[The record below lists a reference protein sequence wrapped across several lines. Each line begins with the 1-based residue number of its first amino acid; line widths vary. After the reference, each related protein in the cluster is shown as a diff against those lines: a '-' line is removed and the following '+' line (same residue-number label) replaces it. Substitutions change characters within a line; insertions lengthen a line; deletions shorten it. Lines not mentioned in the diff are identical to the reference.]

1 VNRRARRCRLVAVAG
16 FLRRRLLVVLLG
28 ALTLAVATQVDAQRR
43 RLATTADLARPED
56 FDGQFHFCRVA
67 FASGGGGRGSAWDVD
82 WPRAD
87 INLSIRLAELT
98 RTTISRHPSGDPRN
112 LLIRLT
118 DPELFSCPFVMMTE
132 VGSAFI
138 RAEEAERLREY
149 LLKGGFLWA
158 DDFWGTSAWTWWEE
172 QIRGVLPED
181 EYRIVDL
188 PPSHP
193 LFSSQFVVKQTPQI
207 ASINYWYNSGGGT
220 SEQGPDSADVHTRA
234 IVDRRGHIM
243 VLMTHNTDIGDSF
256 EREADDPTY
265 FLNFSVPGYAFGVN
279 ALLYAMSH

>member
-1 VNRRARRCRLVAVAG
+1 M
-16 FLRRRLLVVLLG
+16 LLG